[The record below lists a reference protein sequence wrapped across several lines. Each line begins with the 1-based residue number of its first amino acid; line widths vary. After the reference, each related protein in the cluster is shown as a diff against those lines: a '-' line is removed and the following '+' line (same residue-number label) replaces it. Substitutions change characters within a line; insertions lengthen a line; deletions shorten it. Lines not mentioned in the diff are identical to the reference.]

1 MRYWRLALSGVGLA
15 ALCVGCA
22 PQEQQQ
28 AAAPPPGP
36 AAGTPE
42 WKVQNAMSGAPAEI
56 GRGATIMDYPATPT
70 GQPTQL
76 RAGTNGWTCFPDMPE
91 SPPNDPMCLD
101 AQWMN
106 WLTALMGRTTPHV
119 TAVGLSY
126 MLQGS
131 GDASATDPFK
141 MHPDSGQAWIVDGPH
156 VMLIVPPSQAALLA
170 GVQDHQGNG
179 QPWVMFKGTPYAHV
193 MMPTAA
199 ASQ

>member
-1 MRYWRLALSGVGLA
+1 MRYWRVTLSGLGVA
-15 ALCVGCA
+15 ALCAACA
-22 PQEQQQ
+22 PKPEQQ

-36 AAGTPE
+36 ARGTPE
-42 WKVQNAMSGAPAEI
+42 WKIQNAMSAAPADI
-56 GRGATIMDYPATPT
+56 GRGAAIMDFPATPT

-76 RAGTNGWTCFPDMPE
+76 RAGTNGWTCFPDMAE
-91 SPPNDPMCLD
+91 SPSNDPTCFD

-106 WLTALMGRTTPHV
+106 WVAAWMGHTTPHV
-119 TAVGLSY
+119 SAVGMAY

-141 MHPDSGQAWIVDGPH
+141 THPDSGQAWVVEGPH
-156 VMLIVPPSQAALLA
+156 VMLIVPQAAMLS

-179 QPWVMFKGTPYAHV
+179 QPWVMFKGTPYAHI

-199 ASQ
+199 N